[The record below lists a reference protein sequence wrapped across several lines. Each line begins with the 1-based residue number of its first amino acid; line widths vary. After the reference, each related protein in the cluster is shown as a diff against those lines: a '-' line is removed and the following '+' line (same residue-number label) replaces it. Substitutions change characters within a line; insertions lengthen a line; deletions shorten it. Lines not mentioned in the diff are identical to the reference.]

1 MCIRMRTACLLAGT
15 TGDRSIRAST
25 MDEASRPAMTM
36 GTACVKSM
44 SIPWKGSGRCYGAG
58 FVRIGAYHKS
68 NSRCTSVASRL
79 CTMSDSEAKRSCMHS
94 LRCWSQQPLDSTM
107 RVNWV
112 ETTEFFNTTQC
123 EIFTCIL
130 HICTVYLL
138 VGVARPGW
146 SWPLPLRAPSSPLLP
161 SAGREPHSNTY
172 VGHGVTVPHHTGCS
186 VTHGRVEAMKEKSL
200 LSRWG

>member
-1 MCIRMRTACLLAGT
+1 MCIRMSTACLLACT

-68 NSRCTSVASRL
+68 NSRCTSVSSRL

-94 LRCWSQQPLDSTM
+94 LRCWSQKPLDSTM

-112 ETTEFFNTTQC
+112 ETTEFFNTRQC

-186 VTHGRVEAMKEKSL
+186 VTHGRVEAMEEKSL